1 MPSIKYRIFLW
12 ESVLVSIIF
21 RNFADAFNTFIG
33 ALVCMADDIRK
44 YQNAVD
50 AIKTAILQ
58 SQARAAKAVNQEQ
71 LALYYGI
78 GRYVSANTRKKNW
91 GTGAIEAISSQ
102 LRKELPG
109 LRGFS
114 ATSMRNMRT
123 FYEEWRLLEANSS
136 VTTDE
141 INAVPSNSSVAT
153 DEFTKINANSA
164 VTTADSADD
173 AEIRQLQLAN
183 LPNFPLREFLSI
195 SFTHHVAILAK
206 AKTYEERVFY
216 MKYADMYKATVED
229 VEKVIKQ
236 DLYHHQ
242 DKMPNNFLATIPNYK
257 QAYRAIR
264 MFKDEY
270 LLDFINV
277 EELGMHDEDID
288 ESVIESNIVH
298 NVKNFI
304 MTFGRGFTFSGSQVH
319 YDKLGHDHWI
329 DLLFFNRDLNR
340 TVVFELKN
348 GKFKVAY
355 LAQLSAY
362 LRILNDDDRRD
373 HEEAPIGIILCKETD
388 KDYAGYIMQDFRQP
402 MGVATYKTADEMD
415 PELLKALP
423 PKEELQRVFAES
435 SKKAEK

>member
-1 MPSIKYRIFLW
+1 MNEIK
-12 ESVLVSIIF
+12 
-21 RNFADAFNTFIG
+21 D
-33 ALVCMADDIRK
+33 

-50 AIKTAILQ
+50 IIKTAILQ

-78 GRYVSANTRKKNW
+78 GRYVSANTRKKKW
-91 GTGAIEAISSQ
+91 GTGAIETISSQ

-123 FYEEWRLLEANSS
+123 FYEEWRQLESNSS
-136 VTTDE
+136 VVTDE
-141 INAVPSNSSVAT
+141 IQMLSSNSSVAT
-153 DEFTKINANSA
+153 DEFTQINTNPSVA
-164 VTTADSADD
+164 TDDFKADS
-173 AEIRQLQLAN
+173 EIRQLQLAN

-206 AKTYEERVFY
+206 VKTYEERIFY

-229 VEKVIKQ
+229 VEKVIGQ

-242 DKMPNNFLATIPNYK
+242 DKMPNNFLTTIPDYK

-319 YDKLGHDHWI
+319 FDKLGHDHWI

-348 GKFKVAY
+348 GGFKVAY

-373 HEEAPIGIILCKETD
+373 HEEAPIGIILCKHAD
-388 KDYAGYIMQDFRQP
+388 KNYAGYIMQDFRQP
-402 MGVATYKTADEMD
+402 MGIATYKTADEMD

-423 PKEELQRVFAES
+423 PKEELQRVFEES
-435 SKKAEK
+435 SKNEEM

>member
-1 MPSIKYRIFLW
+1 MS
-12 ESVLVSIIF
+12 E
-21 RNFADAFNTFIG
+21 
-33 ALVCMADDIRK
+33 IRE

-50 AIKTAILQ
+50 IIKTAILQ

-78 GRYVSANTRKKNW
+78 GRYISDNTRNKNW
-91 GTGAIEAISSQ
+91 GTGAIETISKR
-102 LRKELPG
+102 LRLELPG
-109 LRGFS
+109 LRGFGVS
-114 ATSMRNMRT
+114 SLKNMRI
-123 FYEEWRLLEANSS
+123 FYEAWQMIEPNSPIAIGELEGGTSKMEEK
-136 VTTDE
+136 TTEAID
-141 INAVPSNSSVAT
+141 NQGDV
-153 DEFTKINANSA
+153 
-164 VTTADSADD
+164 
-173 AEIRQLQLAN
+173 IRQLRLSN
-183 LPNFPLREFLSI
+183 LPNFPLAEFLSI
-195 SFTHHVAILAK
+195 SFTHHIRILENAK
-206 AKTYEERVFY
+206 DIDERLFY
-216 MKYADMYKATVED
+216 IRFCHNYKPTTD
-229 VEKVIKQ
+229 DLPSIIKKQ

-242 DKMPNNFLATIPNYK
+242 DKMPNNFLATIPDYK

-304 MTFGRGFTFSGSQVH
+304 MTFGCGFTFSGSQVH
-319 YDKLGHDHWI
+319 FDKLGHDHWI

-348 GKFKVAY
+348 GGFKVAY

-373 HEEAPIGIILCKETD
+373 HEEAPIGIILCKNAD

-402 MGVATYKTADEMD
+402 MGVATYKTAEEMD

-423 PKEELQRVFAES
+423 PKEELQRVFEES
-435 SKKAEK
+435 SKKEKTL

>member
-1 MPSIKYRIFLW
+1 MEKNIK
-12 ESVLVSIIF
+12 
-21 RNFADAFNTFIG
+21 T
-33 ALVCMADDIRK
+33 
-44 YQNAVD
+44 YQGAVD
-50 AIKTAILQ
+50 IIKTAILQ

-71 LALYYGI
+71 LALYFGI
-78 GRYVSANTRKKNW
+78 GRYISANTRNKNW
-91 GTGAIEAISSQ
+91 GTGAIETISKR
-102 LRKELPG
+102 LRLELPG
-109 LRGFS
+109 LRGFGVS
-114 ATSMRNMRT
+114 SLKNMRI
-123 FYEEWRLLEANSS
+123 FYEAWQTIEPNSPIAIGELESNTSKPTEVS
-136 VTTDE
+136 MESTD
-141 INAVPSNSSVAT
+141 NQNDV
-153 DEFTKINANSA
+153 
-164 VTTADSADD
+164 
-173 AEIRQLQLAN
+173 IRQLQLAN
-183 LPNFPLREFLSI
+183 LPNFPLTEFLSI
-195 SFTHHVAILAK
+195 SFTHHIRILENAK
-206 AKTYEERVFY
+206 DTDERLFY
-216 MKYADMYKATVED
+216 IRYCHNYKPTTDELPNII
-229 VEKVIKQ
+229 KKQ

-242 DKMPNNFLATIPNYK
+242 DKMPNNFLSTIPDYK

-264 MFKDEY
+264 MFKDDY

-348 GKFKVAY
+348 SGFKVAY

-362 LRILNDDDRRD
+362 LRILNDDDRRN
-373 HEEAPIGIILCKETD
+373 HEEAPIGIILCKHAD

-415 PELLKALP
+415 PELLKVLP
-423 PKEELQRVFAES
+423 PKEDLQRIFVES
-435 SKKAEK
+435 GKKEDDGQNTKDL

>member
-1 MPSIKYRIFLW
+1 MS
-12 ESVLVSIIF
+12 E
-21 RNFADAFNTFIG
+21 
-33 ALVCMADDIRK
+33 IRK
-44 YQNAVD
+44 YQIAVD

-78 GRYVSANTRKKNW
+78 GRYVSTNTRKKNW
-91 GTGAIEAISSQ
+91 GQGAIEAISNQ
-102 LRKELPG
+102 LKQELPG

-123 FYEEWRLLEANSS
+123 FYEEWRQLESNSS

-141 INAVPSNSSVAT
+141 IQQLSSKSSAVT
-153 DEFTKINANSA
+153 DEFTEINSISGVA
-164 VTTADSADD
+164 TAEFEDD
-173 AEIRQLQLAN
+173 REIRQLQLAN
-183 LPNFPLREFLSI
+183 LPDFPLREFLSI
-195 SFTHHVAILAK
+195 SFTHHIAILAK
-206 AKTYEERVFY
+206 SKAYDERIFY
-216 MKYADMYKATVED
+216 MKYADSYKPTVEEL
-229 VEKVIKQ
+229 EKAIKQ

-242 DKMPNNFLATIPNYK
+242 DKMPNNFLATIPDYK

-277 EELGMHDEDID
+277 EELGMHDEDVD
-288 ESVIESNIVH
+288 ERVIESNIVH

-304 MTFGRGFTFSGSQVH
+304 MTFGRGFSFCGSQVH
-319 YDKLGHDHWI
+319 FDKLGHDHWI
-329 DLLFFNRDLNR
+329 DLLFFCRDLNR

-348 GKFKVAY
+348 GGFKVGY

-362 LRILNDDDRRD
+362 LRILNDDDRRS
-373 HEEAPIGIILCKETD
+373 HEEAPIGIILCKHAD
-388 KDYAGYIMQDFRQP
+388 KDYVGYIMQDFKQP
-402 MGVATYKTADEMD
+402 MGVATYMTADEMD

-423 PKEELQRVFAES
+423 PKEELQRVFEES
-435 SKKAEK
+435 SKKEETE

>member
-1 MPSIKYRIFLW
+1 MNEIK
-12 ESVLVSIIF
+12 
-21 RNFADAFNTFIG
+21 D
-33 ALVCMADDIRK
+33 

-50 AIKTAILQ
+50 IIKTAILQ

-78 GRYVSANTRKKNW
+78 GRYVSANTRKKKW
-91 GTGAIEAISSQ
+91 GTGAIETISSQ

-123 FYEEWRLLEANSS
+123 FYEEWRQLESNSS
-136 VTTDE
+136 VVTDE
-141 INAVPSNSSVAT
+141 IQMLSSKSSVAT
-153 DEFTKINANSA
+153 DDFTQINTKTSVA
-164 VTTADSADD
+164 TDDFKADS
-173 AEIRQLQLAN
+173 EIRQLQLAN

-206 AKTYEERVFY
+206 VKTYEERIFY

-229 VEKVIKQ
+229 VEKVIGQ

-242 DKMPNNFLATIPNYK
+242 DKMPNNFLATIPDYK

-319 YDKLGHDHWI
+319 FDKLGHDHWI

-348 GKFKVAY
+348 GGFKVAY

-373 HEEAPIGIILCKETD
+373 HEEAPIGIILCKNAD

-402 MGVATYKTADEMD
+402 MGIATYKTADEMD

-423 PKEELQRVFAES
+423 PKEELQRVFEES
-435 SKKAEK
+435 SKKEETL

>member
-1 MPSIKYRIFLW
+1 MTMEKNIK
-12 ESVLVSIIF
+12 
-21 RNFADAFNTFIG
+21 T
-33 ALVCMADDIRK
+33 
-44 YQNAVD
+44 YQGAVD
-50 AIKTAILQ
+50 IIKTAILQ

-71 LALYYGI
+71 LALYFGI
-78 GRYVSANTRKKNW
+78 GRYISTNTRNKNW
-91 GTGAIEAISSQ
+91 GTGAIETISKR
-102 LRKELPG
+102 LRLELPG
-109 LRGFS
+109 LRGFGVS
-114 ATSMRNMRT
+114 SLKNMRI
-123 FYEEWRLLEANSS
+123 FYEAWQTIEPNSPIAIGELESNTSKS
-136 VTTDE
+136 TDVSME
-141 INAVPSNSSVAT
+141 ST
-153 DEFTKINANSA
+153 DNQSD
-164 VTTADSADD
+164 V
-173 AEIRQLQLAN
+173 IRQLQLAN
-183 LPNFPLREFLSI
+183 LPNFPLTEFLSI
-195 SFTHHVAILAK
+195 SFTHHIRILENAK
-206 AKTYEERVFY
+206 DTDERLFY
-216 MKYADMYKATVED
+216 IRYCHNYKPTTDELPNII
-229 VEKVIKQ
+229 KKQ

-242 DKMPNNFLATIPNYK
+242 DKMPNNFLSTIPDYK

-264 MFKDEY
+264 MFKDDY

-348 GKFKVAY
+348 SGFKVAY

-362 LRILNDDDRRD
+362 LRILNDDDRRN
-373 HEEAPIGIILCKETD
+373 HEEAPIGIILCKHAD

-415 PELLKALP
+415 PELLKVLP
-423 PKEELQRVFAES
+423 PKEDLQRIFVES
-435 SKKAEK
+435 GKKEDDGQNTKDL

>member
-1 MPSIKYRIFLW
+1 MSNIK
-12 ESVLVSIIF
+12 E
-21 RNFADAFNTFIG
+21 
-33 ALVCMADDIRK
+33 
-44 YQNAVD
+44 YQSAVD
-50 AIKTAILQ
+50 VIKTAILQ

-78 GRYVSANTRKKNW
+78 GRYISDNTRNKNW
-91 GTGAIEAISSQ
+91 GTGAIETISKR
-102 LRKELPG
+102 LRLELPG
-109 LRGFS
+109 LRGFGVS
-114 ATSMRNMRT
+114 SLKNMRI
-123 FYEEWRLLEANSS
+123 FYEAWQMIEPNSPIAIGELEDDTSKMEGKTAE
-136 VTTDE
+136 TTD
-141 INAVPSNSSVAT
+141 NQGDV
-153 DEFTKINANSA
+153 
-164 VTTADSADD
+164 
-173 AEIRQLQLAN
+173 IRQLRLAN
-183 LPNFPLREFLSI
+183 LPNFPLAEFLSI
-195 SFTHHVAILAK
+195 SFTHHIRILENAK
-206 AKTYEERVFY
+206 DIDERLFY
-216 MKYADMYKATVED
+216 IRYCHNYKPTTD
-229 VEKVIKQ
+229 DLPGIIKKQ

-242 DKMPNNFLATIPNYK
+242 DKMPNNFLATIPDYK

-319 YDKLGHDHWI
+319 FDKLGHDHWI

-348 GKFKVAY
+348 GDFKVAY

-373 HEEAPIGIILCKETD
+373 HEEAPIGIILCKNAD

-423 PKEELQRVFAES
+423 PKEELQRVFKES
-435 SKKAEK
+435 SNKEE